1 MPEYVAF
8 AHRFGI
14 ICKFL
19 WRTARIFVV
28 KEWCGNFCSVNRWIW
43 GLESTSAQPF
53 PILHESGDFIISHK
67 RIIFY
72 CAESALFNFIKFQKI
87 VNCQF
92 KSFFNFQLNNCQLSI
107 VNCQL
112 LSACFSVSSPNLP
125 RCYPVATPFLLR
137 SYLEPCGL
145 LSRCFSVTSPNL
157 LAYIKVCIFFLPPCY
172 NFVTVLLSPC
182 YPVPW
187 KLFFRFFSA

>member
-1 MPEYVAF
+1 MENQNKFCRTIGF
-8 AHRFGI
+8 AEFLRPFGSM
-14 ICKFL
+14 
-19 WRTARIFVV
+19 R
-28 KEWCGNFCSVNRWIW
+28 
-43 GLESTSAQPF
+43 
-53 PILHESGDFIISHK
+53 
-67 RIIFY
+67 
-72 CAESALFNFIKFQKI
+72 IKFERGNSAERCITMLHSKTKI
-87 VNCQF
+87 PSQF
-92 KSFFNFQLNNCQLSI
+92 HKKMGRDFSNTHHRKTLSFKKLSTVKSFFNFQLNNCQLSI

-112 LSACFSVSSPNLP
+112 LSAYFSVSSPNLP

-182 YPVPW
+182 YPVP
-187 KLFFRFFSA
+187 